1 MMFFACLFWYLWFFQ
16 EWAVGF
22 VFPLGLHGFSASDV
36 SFFEEMFFSC
46 EVFYILFCA
55 AYFSSH
61 VDFASMFHICVAS
74 CIFGSLFL
82 VILSGFTYFLAS
94 MHVFCVL
101 LEPSLH
107 DCFALKLMKN
117 FCLCSETQ

>member
-1 MMFFACLFWYLWFFQ
+1 M
-16 EWAVGF
+16 
-22 VFPLGLHGFSASDV
+22 VFPLLMSPFLKKCFSHVKS
-36 SFFEEMFFSC
+36 S
-46 EVFYILFCA
+46 ILFCA

-94 MHVFCVL
+94 MHVLCVL

-107 DCFALKLMKN
+107 DCFVLKPMTN
-117 FCLCSETQ
+117 FCLCSETQRIVFCFCCYTVSLTSVKNSETS